1 MKTDLYKADKPF
13 SGTLRNLFFL
23 LFRCI
28 HGSLARQSYWVIT
41 EVSDRFAHS
50 DTDKKNIKQVQEHKV
65 LKLKSMS
72 KVVALIARIV
82 VFSLIF
88 NESSF
93 SLLISILST
102 EHYNLCRKKLEK
114 EDFFGSK
121 MKMKNFEL
129 IEKCSK
135 TRRIWYHKNPLSFA
149 ISNI

>member
-1 MKTDLYKADKPF
+1 
-13 SGTLRNLFFL
+13 
-23 LFRCI
+23 
-28 HGSLARQSYWVIT
+28 
-41 EVSDRFAHS
+41 
-50 DTDKKNIKQVQEHKV
+50 
-65 LKLKSMS
+65 MS

>member
-1 MKTDLYKADKPF
+1 MIAINWKIRL
-13 SGTLRNLFFL
+13 
-23 LFRCI
+23 
-28 HGSLARQSYWVIT
+28 
-41 EVSDRFAHS
+41 
-50 DTDKKNIKQVQEHKV
+50 
-65 LKLKSMS
+65 LKSMS

-114 EDFFGSK
+114 WFFFRLK

-135 TRRIWYHKNPLSFA
+135 TRRVWYQENPLSFV
-149 ISNI
+149 ISNMYNFRYKFAKTKRGAQKCGHDWTKCSFCLLRNVMSTNVLLL